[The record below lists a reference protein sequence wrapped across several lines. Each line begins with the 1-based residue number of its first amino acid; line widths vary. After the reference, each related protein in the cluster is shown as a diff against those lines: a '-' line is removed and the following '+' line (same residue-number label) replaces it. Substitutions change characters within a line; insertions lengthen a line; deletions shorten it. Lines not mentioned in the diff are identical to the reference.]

1 MFAVYIFRQMVVET
15 IRGIFKQDE
24 STGTIGVEFWVVVT
38 MVTLLLKFAVGAI
51 APLYYSLRPLNNAG
65 RAILLLNYSLVHYT
79 LGLMQLSSSDEKP
92 DDFFQVWAVLLVTL
106 QYSVR
111 IGIPYRKSKDMSLID
126 LLMSLWA
133 ANLIRSQTVLSLK
146 IPLWF
151 IWSVNALRIIA
162 FFISSNSAFDIHTNN
177 MRLVSNYM
185 RYEHELGNPE
195 DVDPATMAGYR
206 YLVLGEGKQEMKVEP
221 PVFKLELDVTNP
233 DEMVTVERVWS
244 LRGSRFL
251 GGGGVD
257 QDNRLKDVCLSF
269 ALYKLLRRRF
279 GNLPIHEARQ
289 PKTKR
294 LVFDYILQRGSKNYE
309 RAFRVTEVEL
319 RFLRDFHYSKH
330 AIMFAKGFPGWR
342 MLLAGSLVSAV
353 MYLGFVVH
361 RLSKS
366 PDTDSK
372 VFVTYCIIVL
382 VVIKE
387 LWEIAIYVLSQW
399 TKVLVLCKYV
409 KDSRLR
415 HPLFECALGFFCR
428 LITNAK
434 WNQRIGQYNILVDVL
449 QERSVLFAYRHLK
462 GRFLPVKIK
471 LQGEVKSALFESF
484 SALRNANDNDLESYF
499 PLAFRTNQQDIVSD
513 ISWAGDELEADTH
526 RILVWHIATCL
537 CEINLSDQ
545 ASARTI
551 YSFGLITRPLVKK
564 TAIIADDLWEHYIA
578 AVTLSNHCAYLVTQ
592 SLVPDNGLVVN
603 KVYEVVQKEASSAIS
618 GCKSMADIYRN
629 LTRMARTPDGSE
641 GRSIVKMG
649 AQLAEQLRLAYGD
662 DEQVALWRDLS
673 RFWRGFLLH
682 LAASTKAAKHDVHLR
697 GPGELTT
704 HLWALLSHA
713 GFLGSGSHG
722 EQMLDPADLN
732 DVLYIPAI

>member
-38 MVTLLLKFAVGAI
+38 MVTLRLKFAVGAI

-372 VFVTYCIIVL
+372 LFVTYC
-382 VVIKE
+382 
-387 LWEIAIYVLSQW
+387 
-399 TKVLVLCKYV
+399 C
-409 KDSRLR
+409 
-415 HPLFECALGFFCR
+415 
-428 LITNAK
+428 
-434 WNQRIGQYNILVDVL
+434 WN
-449 QERSVLFAYRHLK
+449 
-462 GRFLPVKIK
+462 
-471 LQGEVKSALFESF
+471 
-484 SALRNANDNDLESYF
+484 
-499 PLAFRTNQQDIVSD
+499 
-513 ISWAGDELEADTH
+513 
-526 RILVWHIATCL
+526 
-537 CEINLSDQ
+537 
-545 ASARTI
+545 
-551 YSFGLITRPLVKK
+551 
-564 TAIIADDLWEHYIA
+564 
-578 AVTLSNHCAYLVTQ
+578 
-592 SLVPDNGLVVN
+592 
-603 KVYEVVQKEASSAIS
+603 
-618 GCKSMADIYRN
+618 
-629 LTRMARTPDGSE
+629 
-641 GRSIVKMG
+641 
-649 AQLAEQLRLAYGD
+649 
-662 DEQVALWRDLS
+662 
-673 RFWRGFLLH
+673 
-682 LAASTKAAKHDVHLR
+682 
-697 GPGELTT
+697 
-704 HLWALLSHA
+704 
-713 GFLGSGSHG
+713 
-722 EQMLDPADLN
+722 
-732 DVLYIPAI
+732 